1 MDVASATRRFP
12 YAFAGT
18 PSALPPN
25 LLESRHNLRP
35 YGAMDEVTLLRN
47 NSRVPLHA
55 LFVIFALASAALA
68 CNFQLGGAPRTPIG
82 TPTWS
87 LDFIAPDNNSLIVA
101 GTTITLAAVASD
113 ALSGVARI
121 DFSVDGSLIGSQNA
135 PISEGQTRFSAQ
147 QAWQPT
153 EARGYLIT
161 AEAFRADGTS
171 IGEAGVAVQV
181 IAAPTAQAALLSTVA
196 PTQAPRTATPTAL
209 PTFALDAT
217 PITLNTAVPTAD
229 VPNAPAVPPNA
240 PTLRVTFDYLNVR
253 ARPDAGSEKI
263 GELARGDE
271 AIIIGRNEQR
281 TWWVIERGTLR
292 GWVINNA
299 EWIQISGATA
309 DVPLATTADA
319 LATATPS
326 PLPPGGLAPTSTVT
340 GTADLIIE
348 SWAIR
353 GGTPKVNENFEVI
366 IRVKNQGT
374 VDAGS
379 ALLEGIFQPGSE
391 RSQMAVPALAAGASV
406 TLPPLNVTL
415 RERGTNLTGTLTLD
429 VKNEVAE
436 GANGEANNVVTI
448 TYNVE

>member
-1 MDVASATRRFP
+1 M
-12 YAFAGT
+12 
-18 PSALPPN
+18 
-25 LLESRHNLRP
+25 H
-35 YGAMDEVTLLRN
+35 N
-47 NSRVPLHA
+47 NSRVSLHA
-55 LFVIFALASAALA
+55 LFVMFALASAALA
-68 CNFQLGGAPRTPIG
+68 CNFQLGGAPRTPVG

-87 LDFIAPDNNSLIVA
+87 LDFIAPENNSLIVA

-196 PTQAPRTATPTAL
+196 PTQAPRTSTPTPL
-209 PTFALDAT
+209 PTFEIETT
-217 PITLNTAVPTAD
+217 PITLNTAAPTSES
-229 VPNAPAVPPNA
+229 PQAPAALNA
-240 PTLRVTFDYLNVR
+240 PTLRVTFDFLNVR
-253 ARPDAGSEKI
+253 ARPDANSEKI
-263 GELARGDE
+263 GELARGEE

-299 EWIQISGATA
+299 EWMQISGATT

-319 LATATPS
+319 LSTATPS
-326 PLPPGGLAPTSTVT
+326 PLPPGGLAPTSTVA
-340 GTADLIIE
+340 GSADLIIE
-348 SWAIR
+348 SWTIR

-379 ALLEGIFQPGSE
+379 SLLEGVFQPGNE

-436 GANGEANNVVTI
+436 GANGEANNILTI

>member
-1 MDVASATRRFP
+1 M
-12 YAFAGT
+12 
-18 PSALPPN
+18 
-25 LLESRHNLRP
+25 H
-35 YGAMDEVTLLRN
+35 N

-55 LFVIFALASAALA
+55 LFVMFALASAALA

-113 ALSGVARI
+113 GLSGVARI
-121 DFSVDGSLIGSQNA
+121 DFSVDGSLIGSQKA

-196 PTQAPRTATPTAL
+196 PTQAPRTATPTPL
-209 PTFALDAT
+209 PTVEINAT
-217 PITLNTAVPTAD
+217 PITLNTAAPTAES
-229 VPNAPAVPPNA
+229 PQPPAASNAPV
-240 PTLRVTFDYLNVR
+240 LRVTFDYLNVR
-253 ARPDAGSEKI
+253 ARPDASSEKI

-281 TWWVIERGTLR
+281 TWWVIERGALR

-299 EWIQISGATA
+299 EWIQISGATT

-319 LATATPS
+319 LSTATPS
-326 PLPPGGLAPTSTVT
+326 PLPPGGLAPTSTVA

-348 SWAIR
+348 AWTIR

-366 IRVKNQGT
+366 IRVKNQGS

-379 ALLEGIFQPGSE
+379 SLLEGVFQPGSE

-436 GANGEANNVVTI
+436 GANGEANNVITI